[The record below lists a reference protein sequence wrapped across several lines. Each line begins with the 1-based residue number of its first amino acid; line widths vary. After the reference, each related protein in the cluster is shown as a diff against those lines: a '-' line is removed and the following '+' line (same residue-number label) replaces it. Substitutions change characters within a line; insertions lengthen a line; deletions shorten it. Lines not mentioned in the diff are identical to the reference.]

1 MSSRG
6 AASGSGDEGS
16 AIPADPSGLGRT
28 GAPRDDRQRR
38 RWPLVLGGTVA
49 AVALVAGGGGAYLNA
64 RLRASLPQEEGERAV
79 KGLGAPVRIERDA
92 HGVPVVR
99 GGSRLDVA
107 RATGFLHA
115 QERFFQMDLLRRS
128 AAGELAALF
137 GRPALEMDREARV
150 VRPRLVAR
158 RAVKAL
164 RADERDM
171 LSAYAAGVNAGLA
184 SLGAPPFEYVTLRSE
199 PAKWQDEDSLLCA
212 FAMYRDLQGRQPW
225 GESVLG
231 TMRETLPPELAAFL
245 APVGTEWDAPI
256 EGGKIAMPAVPG
268 PEVVDLR
275 KTKADAAAARV
286 LPPSPEPA
294 VLAVLGRP
302 VGLQPTGDDDA
313 FVRGSNNWAVAGA
326 HTAHG
331 GALVAN
337 DMHLGIS
344 VPNTWYR
351 LSLVFP
357 GADGERR
364 VTGVTLPGA
373 PFVVAGSNGHVA
385 WGFTNSEGDW
395 ADLVLLEPDPKN
407 PDAYLTPEGPR
418 TLERE
423 TETIE
428 VKGEKAETLAVEST
442 IWGPVIDKDGAGRR
456 RALAWV
462 ALREGGLNAALVRM
476 ESVRDLD
483 EAQALAPEAGIP
495 NQNFVVADAA
505 GRVGWTIIGRIPR
518 RVGFDGSVPTS
529 WADGTRRWDGWL
541 PGAEYPRVVDPP
553 SGRIWTANARVVG
566 GEKLAKVGVGGYD
579 LGARQ
584 GQIRDDLLALDKASE
599 SDMLH
604 VQLDDRA
611 LFLARWQKLLLDT
624 LTPDAVAQDARRA
637 EARRLAEAW
646 GGHASIDS
654 VGYRVVRTFRER
666 VRGYVLDPLLAP
678 ARARDEKRLRPGS
691 APNSRWE
698 GPVWALVTERPAHL
712 LDPRYESWE
721 ALLLAAVDASVEEL
735 TKDGR
740 PLAARTWGERNTTLI
755 RHPLSR
761 AVPQLGS
768 FLDMPREPLPGDNHM
783 PRFQAPTSGASERF
797 SVSPG
802 REDRGYFHMPCG
814 QSGHPLSPHY
824 ADGHAAWAKGEP
836 TPFLPG
842 PAVHVLTL
850 VPGP

>member
-1 MSSRG
+1 VSPSR
-6 AASGSGDEGS
+6 
-16 AIPADPSGLGRT
+16 
-28 GAPRDDRQRR
+28 RR
-38 RWPLVLGGTVA
+38 RWPLVLGGSVA
-49 AVALVAGGGGAYLNA
+49 ALALAAGGSGAYLRA
-64 RLRASLPQEEGERAV
+64 RLRASLPQLAGERAV
-79 KGLGAPVRIERDA
+79 AGLGAPVRIERDA
-92 HGVPVVR
+92 LGVPVVR

-128 AAGELAALF
+128 AAGELAALV
-137 GRPALEMDREARV
+137 GRPALEMDREARSL
-150 VRPRLVAR
+150 RLRLVAR
-158 RAVKAL
+158 RAVKEL

-171 LSAYAAGVNAGLA
+171 LAAYTAGANAGLA
-184 SLGAPPFEYVTLRSE
+184 ALGAAPFEYLVLQSQ
-199 PAKWQDEDSLLCA
+199 PARWRDEDSLLCA
-212 FAMYRDLQGRQPW
+212 LAMYRDLQGRQPAQ
-225 GESVLG
+225 ESLLG
-231 TMRETLPPELAAFL
+231 LMRDTLPPPLVAFL

-256 EGGKIAMPAVPG
+256 EGETIPMPPVPG

-275 KTKADAAAARV
+275 RARPEEPV
-286 LPPSPEPA
+286 ALALPSPGSGALAFLGEPLGLGA
-294 VLAVLGRP
+294 VDEGN
-302 VGLQPTGDDDA
+302 
-313 FVRGSNNWAVAGA
+313 VRGSNNWAVAGS

-331 GALVAN
+331 GALLAN

-351 LSLVFP
+351 VSLVLP

-395 ADLVLLEPDPKN
+395 ADLVLLDPDPG
-407 PDAYLTPEGPR
+407 DAEAYLTPEGPR
-418 TLERE
+418 KIERG

-442 IWGPVIDKDGAGRR
+442 IWGPVIDRDHAGRR

-462 ALREGGLNAALVRM
+462 ALREGGLNASLVRM
-476 ESVRDLD
+476 ESAGGLD
-483 EAQALAPEAGIP
+483 EAQALAPEAGMP
-495 NQNFVVADAA
+495 NQNLVVADRT
-505 GRVGWTIIGRIPR
+505 GRIGWTIIGRIPR
-518 RVGFDGSVPTS
+518 RVGQDGSVPTS

-541 PGAEYPRVVDPP
+541 APAEYPRVADPP
-553 SGRIWTANARVVG
+553 SGRIWTANARVVS
-566 GEKLAKVGVGGYD
+566 GEKLGRVGVGGYD

-584 GQIRDDLLALDKASE
+584 RQIRDDLLAIDKATE
-599 SDMLH
+599 IDMLR

-611 LFLARWQKLLLDT
+611 LLLARWQRLLLAT
-624 LTPDAVAQDARRA
+624 LTPDAAAQGPHRA
-637 EARRLAEAW
+637 EARRLVEGW

-654 VGYRVVRTFRER
+654 VGYRIVRAFRER
-666 VRGYVLDPLLAP
+666 VKDAVLGPLLAP
-678 ARARDEKRLRPGS
+678 ARAKDPTLRPGT

-698 GPVWALVTERPAHL
+698 GPVWALVTARPAHL
-712 LDPRYESWE
+712 LDPRHATWD
-721 ALLLAAVDASVEEL
+721 ALLLAALDGALSEL
-735 TKDGR
+735 TEDAG
-740 PLAARTWGERNTTLI
+740 PLEGRTWGERNTVLI

-761 AVPQLGS
+761 AVPQLGGL
-768 FLDMPREPLPGDNHM
+768 LDMPRERLPGDNHM
-783 PRFQAPTSGASERF
+783 PRFQSPSAGASERF

-802 REDRGYFHMPCG
+802 REEEGYFHMPCG